1 MEAKVLRVHPYL
13 RSVGRDRAGMV
24 QGEMWRLGSGPRR
37 VEGVCVQ
44 LQDVGLE
51 TQGTGASI
59 SLPTLFIHLGGC
71 GLCTSEF

>member
-1 MEAKVLRVHPYL
+1 
-13 RSVGRDRAGMV
+13 MV

>member
-1 MEAKVLRVHPYL
+1 MRVWKYWKRRCLGCIHT
-13 RSVGRDRAGMV
+13 SGVGRDGAGMV

-51 TQGTGASI
+51 TQVLVMEA
-59 SLPTLFIHLGGC
+59 
-71 GLCTSEF
+71 